1 MGLLKREIMTPE
13 KRAYLREHDST
24 MTRADIARTLGVSTP
39 TVDRAAK
46 QMELFKKY
54 AWTDE
59 QRQFIAERSQS
70 MKMTKIAKYLGIT
83 PAMVRQ
89 EIERQKRA
97 SGCGNN

>member
-1 MGLLKREIMTPE
+1 MTAE
-13 KRAYLREHDST
+13 KRAYLREHDAT
-24 MTRADIARTLGVSTP
+24 MTRADIASALGVSRP
-39 TVDRAAK
+39 TVERAAK
-46 QMELFKKY
+46 QMRLFKKY

-89 EIERQKRA
+89 EIARQKRA